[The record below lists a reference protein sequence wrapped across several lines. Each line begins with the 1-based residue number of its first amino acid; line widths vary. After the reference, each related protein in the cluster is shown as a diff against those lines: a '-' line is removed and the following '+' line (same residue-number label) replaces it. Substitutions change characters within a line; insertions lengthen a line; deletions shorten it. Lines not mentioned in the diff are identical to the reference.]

1 MNILL
6 RYLARTCFPPFLWH
20 ERQKPLCI
28 IYNDNLDT
36 TQCESWLLCCQR
48 PGQHDWPGPNL

>member
-36 TQCESWLLCCQR
+36 TPMRELASLL
-48 PGQHDWPGPNL
+48 PATWST